1 MDDVKEKAAK
11 PLPRQKPSTKQ
22 TDKQDPLPV
31 PQEKLHKAST
41 NSPKMLLEQQKE
53 KYKYIYNLEQ
63 SNQMDPDEID

>member
-22 TDKQDPLPV
+22 ADKQDQQPLG

-41 NSPKMLLEQQKE
+41 YSPKMLLDQQKE
-53 KYKYIYNLEQ
+53 KYKYIYNLE
-63 SNQMDPDEID
+63 